1 MSKTTSK
8 SEKIESTGFM
18 NKFSG
23 ISDLFSGLLLF
34 DNFKEMEEIVLSY
47 HKLNSRIKGKPDD
60 KEKAL
65 KNLKEIRAEL
75 SLPFLKT
82 FEKFLDASLSQLYD
96 GINFND
102 NGHNLAELSKKN
114 NLVLVPNHQS
124 HADYV
129 AINYVYYKKY
139 QSPLFVAGG
148 NNLNIFPIGPLF
160 RKSGCFFIRRTFAND
175 ILYKLTLEAYLHYML
190 VKGNPI
196 EFFFEGGRSR
206 TGKLLPPRYGLY
218 QMLIEAHAAIPKDKR
233 RPLQFIPVSIVH
245 EYVPEQKSLARELDG
260 GKKVKESA
268 GQLLGLVKLLSYQF
282 GNVHIN
288 LGNPVIAPDA
298 PTDPAELKIQ
308 TQKLA
313 FECFLEVGKNMRV
326 TPTSLLAMILLDE
339 STGALKWEEI
349 LTKARHIITYCEKFH
364 VPITESIKL
373 ENLEKSL
380 ERSIDILIGNKK
392 VEVIGN
398 TSSQH
403 VFYSI
408 KDDSRKEILYFKN
421 TILHHFLVPWIVHMG
436 WVNLFS
442 GHITN
447 VEDLKKFFINQRKQ
461 LTHEFYLPTVKE
473 ILNLTLDIVTDA
485 IGREVTTLEEC
496 VDLTHKE
503 LYLILA
509 KVGIFSRACNYLL
522 EAYYVCGLTLK
533 DLSAN
538 DYKEGFKMETFLKRY
553 KDVFESERKL
563 RRIIK
568 YAESYSV
575 PLSKSS
581 LEYFIHAKIVESKAG
596 FYTVGDHDKL
606 GEVLAKVESDLQGQL
621 SINLLN

>member
-1 MSKTTSK
+1 MSKLAALT
-8 SEKIESTGFM
+8 ELFG
-18 NKFSG
+18 G
-23 ISDLFSGLLLF
+23 IPHLF
-34 DNFKEMEEIVLSY
+34 DNFKEMEEIVLGY
-47 HKLNSRIKGKPDD
+47 HKLRDRINGKEEE

-96 GINFND
+96 GINFSD
-102 NGHNLAELSKKN
+102 NGHNLKELSETS

-129 AINYVYYKKY
+129 AINYVYFKKY
-139 QSPLFVAGG
+139 HSPLFVAGG

-160 RKSGCFFIRRTFAND
+160 RRSGCFFIRRTFAND

-218 QMLIEAHAAIPKDKR
+218 QMLIEAHAAIPKEKR
-233 RPLQFIPVSIVH
+233 KPLQFVPVSIVH

-260 GKKVKESA
+260 GKKKKENA
-268 GQLLGLVKLLSYQF
+268 AQVFGLVKLLSYQF

-288 LGNPVIAPDA
+288 LGNPVMAPEVPESAAD
-298 PTDPAELKIQ
+298 LKIQ

-339 STGALKWEEI
+339 PTGALKWDEI
-349 LTKARHIITYCEKFH
+349 LNKARHIVAYCEKFN
-364 VPITESIKL
+364 VPITDSIKL

-442 GHITN
+442 GHISN
-447 VEDLKKFFINQRKQ
+447 VEDLKKYFIMQRKQ

-473 ILNLTLDIVTDA
+473 ILTLTLDIVSDA
-485 IGREVTTLEEC
+485 IGRQVTTLEEC
-496 VDLTHKE
+496 VELTHKE

-509 KVGIFSRACNYLL
+509 KVGLFSRSCNYLL

-533 DLSAN
+533 ELSTKE
-538 DYKEGFKMETFLKRY
+538 YKEGFKMETFLKRY
-553 KDVFESERKL
+553 KEVFEAEKKL

-581 LEYFIHAKIVESKAG
+581 LQFFIHAKIVDSNAG
-596 FYTVGDHDKL
+596 FYTVADQAKL
-606 GEVLAKVESDLQGQL
+606 CETLTKIESDLQGQL

>member
-1 MSKTTSK
+1 MSKLSAFG
-8 SEKIESTGFM
+8 E
-18 NKFSG
+18 
-23 ISDLFSGLLLF
+23 LFGNLPHLF
-34 DNFKEMEEIVLSY
+34 DNFKEMEEIVLGY
-47 HKLNSRIKGKPDD
+47 HKLRDRIGN
-60 KEKAL
+60 KEEERDKAL

-102 NGHNLAELSKKN
+102 NGHNLKELAKHN

-124 HADYV
+124 HADYM
-129 AINYVYYKKY
+129 AINYVYFKKY
-139 QSPLFVAGG
+139 HSPLFVAGG

-160 RKSGCFFIRRTFAND
+160 RRSGCFFIRRTFAND

-218 QMLIEAHAAIPKDKR
+218 QRLIEAHSAIPEEKR
-233 RPLQFIPVSIVH
+233 KPLQFVPVSIVH

-260 GKKVKESA
+260 AKKKKESA
-268 GQLLGLVKLLSYQF
+268 SQLLGLVKLLSYQF

-288 LGNPVIAPDA
+288 LGHPVHAPEHPADNPAD
-298 PTDPAELKIQ
+298 LKIQ

-339 STGALKWEEI
+339 STGALKWDEI
-349 LTKARHIITYCEKFH
+349 LTKARHIVAYCEKFN
-364 VPITESIKL
+364 VPITDSIRP

-398 TSSQH
+398 TSTQH
-403 VFYSI
+403 VFYAI

-447 VEDLKKFFINQRKQ
+447 VDDLKKFFMTQRKQ

-473 ILNLTLDIVTDA
+473 IFKLTLDIVSDA
-485 IGREVTTLEEC
+485 IGRNVTTLEEC
-496 VDLTHKE
+496 IDLTHKE

-509 KVGIFSRACNYLL
+509 KVGLFSRACNYLL
-522 EAYYVCGLTLK
+522 EAYYICGLTLK
-533 DLSAN
+533 DLSTKE
-538 DYKEGFKMETFLKRY
+538 YKEGFKMETFLKRY
-553 KDVFESERKL
+553 KEVFEREKKL
-563 RRIIK
+563 KRVIK

-581 LEYFIHAKIVESKAG
+581 LQYFIHAKIVDSNAG
-596 FYTVGDHDKL
+596 FYAVPDQTALCETLNKI
-606 GEVLAKVESDLQGQL
+606 ESDLQGQL

>member
-1 MSKTTSK
+1 MDFSKLGNFAK
-8 SEKIESTGFM
+8 
-18 NKFSG
+18 
-23 ISDLFSGLLLF
+23 LAGLMGDIPSFF

-47 HKLNSRIKGKPDD
+47 PKLRDRVGSKEEERD
-60 KEKAL
+60 KAI

-102 NGHNLAELSKKN
+102 NGIDLKALSQEN
-114 NLVLVPNHQS
+114 NIVLVPNHQS

-129 AINYVYYKKY
+129 AINYVYFKKY
-139 QSPLFVAGG
+139 HSPLFVAGG

-160 RKSGCFFIRRTFAND
+160 RRSGCFFIRRTFAND

-218 QMLIEAHAAIPKDKR
+218 QMLIEAHQAIPEQKR
-233 RPLQFIPVSIVH
+233 KPLKFIPVSIVH

-260 GKKVKESA
+260 GKKQKESM
-268 GQLLGLVKLLSYQF
+268 GQVLGLVRLFSYQF

-288 LGNPVIAPDA
+288 IGKEVSPPIIDMEN
-298 PTDPAELKIQ
+298 LKAQ

-339 STGALKWEEI
+339 PTGALKWEEI
-349 LTKARHIITYCEKFH
+349 LMKARHIIDYCQKFN
-364 VPITESIKL
+364 VPITDSLKPG
-373 ENLEKSL
+373 NLEKSL

-392 VEVIGN
+392 VEAIGN
-398 TSSQH
+398 VGGNH

-421 TILHHFLVPWIVHMG
+421 TVLHHFLVPWIVHMG

-442 GHITN
+442 GHISN
-447 VEDLKKFFINQRKQ
+447 VDDLKKFFMNHRKQ
-461 LTHEFYLPTVKE
+461 LTYEFYLPTVKE
-473 ILNLTLDIVTDA
+473 FLNQTLAIVSDA
-485 IGREVTTLEEC
+485 IGREVKTLEEC
-496 VDLTHKE
+496 IELSHKN
-503 LYLILA
+503 LYLILT
-509 KVGIFSRACNYLL
+509 KVSLFSRACNYLL

-533 DLSAN
+533 SLLN
-538 DYKEGFKMETFLKRY
+538 DHKEGFKMETFTKRY
-553 KDVFESERKL
+553 KEVFESERKL
-563 RRIIK
+563 KRIIK
-568 YAESYSV
+568 YTESYSI

-581 LEYFIHAKIVESKAG
+581 LQYYVHSGVVASNSGYYAVTEPE
-596 FYTVGDHDKL
+596 KL
-606 GEVLAKVESDLQGQL
+606 SEVLHKIESDLSGQL
-621 SINLLN
+621 SVNLLT

>member
-1 MSKTTSK
+1 MSK
-8 SEKIESTGFM
+8 STGILS
-18 NKFSG
+18 KFG
-23 ISDLFSGLLLF
+23 AISEIFNGLHLF
-34 DNFKEMEEIVLSY
+34 DNFKEMEKIVLSY
-47 HKLNSRIKGKPDD
+47 PKLNARIKGKPD
-60 KEKAL
+60 ERERAL
-65 KNLKEIRAEL
+65 RNLKEIRAEL

-102 NGHNLAELSKKN
+102 NGQNLAEFSQVN
-114 NLVLVPNHQS
+114 NVVLVPNHQS

-129 AINYVYYKKY
+129 AINYVYFKKY
-139 QSPLFVAGG
+139 NSPLFVAGG

-160 RKSGCFFIRRTFAND
+160 RRSGCFFIRRTFAND
-175 ILYKLTLEAYLHYML
+175 ILYKLTLEAYLYYML

-218 QMLIEAHAAIPKDKR
+218 QMLIEAHAAIPADIR

-260 GKKVKESA
+260 GKKVKENA
-268 GQLLGLVKLLSYQF
+268 GQILGLVKLLSYQF

-288 LGNPVIAPDA
+288 LGRPIFAPVA
-298 PTDPAELKIQ
+298 PTDPTELKIQ

-326 TPTSLLAMILLDE
+326 TPTSLLAIILLDE
-339 STGALKWEEI
+339 PTGALKWEEI
-349 LTKARHIITYCEKFH
+349 LKKARHIITYCEKFH
-364 VPITESIKL
+364 VPITDSIKL

-380 ERSIDILIGNKK
+380 ERAIDILIGNKK

-398 TSSQH
+398 TSSKY

-408 KDDSRKEILYFKN
+408 KDDSRKEIIYFKN

-447 VEDLKKFFINQRKQ
+447 VEDLKKFFVGQRKQ

-473 ILNLTLDIVTDA
+473 VLNLTLDIVSDA
-485 IGREVTTLEEC
+485 IGREVKTLEEC
-496 VDLTHKE
+496 VELTHKE

-509 KVGIFSRACNYLL
+509 KVGLFSRSCNYLL
-522 EAYYVCGLTLK
+522 EAHYICALTLK
-533 DLSAN
+533 DLSTN
-538 DYKEGFKMETFLKRY
+538 DYKEGFKQETYLKRY
-553 KDVFESERKL
+553 KEVFENEKKL

-568 YAESYSV
+568 YPESYSV

-581 LEYFIHAKIVESKAG
+581 LQYFIHSKIVDSNAG
-596 FYTVGDHDKL
+596 FYTVGDPTKL
-606 GEVLAKVESDLQGQL
+606 NEILAKIESDLQSQL

>member
-1 MSKTTSK
+1 MDFSKLGNFAK
-8 SEKIESTGFM
+8 LGGLIG
-18 NKFSG
+18 G
-23 ISDLFSGLLLF
+23 IPSFF
-34 DNFKEMEEIVLSY
+34 DNFKEMEEIVLNY
-47 HKLNSRIKGKPDD
+47 PKLKDRIGNKDEER
-60 KEKAL
+60 EKAI

-75 SLPFLKT
+75 SLPFLRT

-102 NGHNLAELSKKN
+102 NGKNLKELSQKN
-114 NLVLVPNHQS
+114 NIVLVPNHQS

-129 AINYVYYKKY
+129 AINYIYFKKY

-160 RKSGCFFIRRTFAND
+160 RRSGCFFIRRTFAND

-218 QMLIEAHAAIPKDKR
+218 QMLIEAHNAIPEKNKM
-233 RPLQFIPVSIVH
+233 PLKFIPVSIVH
-245 EYVPEQKSLARELDG
+245 EYVPEQKSLVRELEG
-260 GKKVKESA
+260 GKKKKESA
-268 GQLLGLVKLLSYQF
+268 GQVFGLVRLFSYQF

-288 LGNPVIAPDA
+288 VGHPVDMPPVDM
-298 PTDPAELKIQ
+298 DNLKTQ

-339 STGALKWEEI
+339 PTGALKWEEI
-349 LTKARHIITYCEKFH
+349 LSKARHIVAYCQKFN
-364 VPITESIKL
+364 VPITDSITP

-392 VEVIGN
+392 VEAIGN
-398 TSSQH
+398 PNGNH

-421 TILHHFLVPWIVHMG
+421 TVLHHFLVPWIVNMG

-447 VEDLKKFFINQRKQ
+447 VDDLKKFFISQRKQ
-461 LTHEFYLPTVKE
+461 LMHEFYLPTVKE
-473 ILNLTLDIVTDA
+473 FLTSTLDIVSDA
-485 IGREVTTLEEC
+485 VGREVKTLEEC
-496 VDLTHKE
+496 MELSHKE
-503 LYLILA
+503 LYQILQ
-509 KVGIFSRACNYLL
+509 KVSLFSRACNYLM
-522 EAYYVCGLTLK
+522 EAYYVCGLTLTA
-533 DLSAN
+533 LSKE
-538 DYKEGFKMETFLKRY
+538 YKEGFKMETFLKKY
-553 KDVFESERKL
+553 KEVFESERKL
-563 RRIIK
+563 KRIIK

-581 LEYFIHAKIVESKAG
+581 LQYFIHTGIVASNSGYYAV
-596 FYTVGDHDKL
+596 TDSQKL
-606 GEVLAKVESDLQGQL
+606 VEVLTKVESDLSSQL

>member
-1 MSKTTSK
+1 MAKSKTGK
-8 SEKIESTGFM
+8 NDLGFFG
-18 NKFSG
+18 KVSA
-23 ISDLFSGLLLF
+23 ITDLFGGIPNFF

-47 HKLNSRIKGKPDD
+47 PKLSARIAGKPDD
-60 KEKAL
+60 QDKAL

-75 SLPFLKT
+75 SLPYLKT

-96 GINFND
+96 GINFSD
-102 NGHNLAELSKKN
+102 NGHNLKELSKKN
-114 NLVLVPNHQS
+114 NIVLVPNHQS

-129 AINYVYYKKY
+129 AINYVYFKKY
-139 QSPLFVAGG
+139 RSPLFVAGG
-148 NNLNIFPIGPLF
+148 SNLNIFPIGPLF
-160 RKSGCFFIRRTFAND
+160 RRSGCFFIRRTFAND
-175 ILYKLTLEAYLHYML
+175 ILYKLTLEAYLYYML
-190 VKGNPI
+190 IKGNPI

-206 TGKLLPPRYGLY
+206 TGKLLPPRFGLY
-218 QMLIEAHAAIPKDKR
+218 QMLIEAHSAIPEESR

-260 GKKVKESA
+260 GKKKKESA
-268 GQLLGLVKLLSYQF
+268 GQVFGLVRLLSYQF

-288 LGNPVIAPDA
+288 IGNPIIAPPA
-298 PTDPAELKIQ
+298 PAEQSDLKIQ

-313 FECFLEVGKNMRV
+313 FECFVEVGRNMRV

-339 STGALKWEEI
+339 PTGALKWEEI
-349 LTKARHIITYCEKFH
+349 LNKAKHIVAYCEKFN
-364 VPITESIKL
+364 VPITDSIKP

-392 VEVIGN
+392 VEIIGN
-398 TSSQH
+398 NSSQH
-403 VFYSI
+403 VFYTI
-408 KDDSRKEILYFKN
+408 KDDCRKEILYFKN
-421 TILHHFLVPWIVHMG
+421 TILHHFLIPWIVHMG

-473 ILNLTLDIVTDA
+473 VMTKTMDIVSDA

-496 VDLTHKE
+496 VVLTHKE

-509 KVGIFSRACNYLL
+509 KVGLFSRACNYLL
-522 EAYYVCGLTLK
+522 EAYYLCGLTLK
-533 DLSAN
+533 DLSTN

-553 KDVFESERKL
+553 KEVFENEKKL

-581 LEYFIHAKIVESKAG
+581 LQYFIHAKIVDSNQG
-596 FYTVGDHDKL
+596 FYAVSDNTKL
-606 GEVLAKVESDLQGQL
+606 AEVTAKLEADLMGQL

>member
-1 MSKTTSK
+1 MDFSKLGSFAK
-8 SEKIESTGFM
+8 LGGLVG
-18 NKFSG
+18 G
-23 ISDLFSGLLLF
+23 IPSFF
-34 DNFKEMEEIVLSY
+34 DNFKEMEDIVLAY
-47 HKLNSRIKGKPDD
+47 PKLRDRIGS
-60 KEKAL
+60 KEEDREKVI

-102 NGHNLAELSKKN
+102 NGLNLKELSLEN
-114 NLVLVPNHQS
+114 NIVLVPNHQS

-129 AINYVYYKKY
+129 AINYVYFKKY
-139 QSPLFVAGG
+139 HSPLFVAGG

-160 RKSGCFFIRRTFAND
+160 RRSGCFFIRRTFAND

-206 TGKLLPPRYGLY
+206 TGKLLPPRFGLY
-218 QMLIEAHAAIPKDKR
+218 QMLIEAHLAIPEAKR
-233 RPLQFIPVSIVH
+233 MPLKFIPVSIVH

-260 GKKVKESA
+260 GKKQKESA
-268 GQLLGLVKLLSYQF
+268 GQIFGLVKLFSYQF

-288 LGNPVIAPDA
+288 IGNPVTMPPVEVDN
-298 PTDPAELKIQ
+298 LKAQ

-313 FECFLEVGKNMRV
+313 FECFFEVGKNMRV

-339 STGALKWEEI
+339 PTGALKWEEI
-349 LTKARHIITYCEKFH
+349 LAKARHMVDFCQKFG
-364 VPITESIKL
+364 VPITESLIPGK
-373 ENLEKSL
+373 LEKSL

-392 VEVIGN
+392 VEAIGN
-398 TSSQH
+398 VNGNH

-408 KDDSRKEILYFKN
+408 RDDSRKEILYFKN
-421 TILHHFLVPWIVHMG
+421 TVLHHFLVPWIVHMG

-442 GHITN
+442 GNISN
-447 VEDLKKFFINQRKQ
+447 VDDLKKFFMNQRKQ

-473 ILNLTLDIVTDA
+473 FLSQTLAIVSDA
-485 IGREVTTLEEC
+485 IGRDVTTLEEC
-496 VDLTHKE
+496 IELSHKE
-503 LYLILA
+503 LYLILT
-509 KVGIFSRACNYLL
+509 KVSLFSRACNYLL
-522 EAYYVCGLTLK
+522 EAYFVCGLTLRS
-533 DLSAN
+533 LLN
-538 DYKEGFKMETFLKRY
+538 DHKEGFKMDTFLKRY
-553 KDVFESERKL
+553 KEVFESERKL
-563 RRIIK
+563 KRIIK

-581 LEYFIHAKIVESKAG
+581 LQYFVHAGVVASNSGYYAVTDIEKLHDVLVKIEA
-596 FYTVGDHDKL
+596 
-606 GEVLAKVESDLQGQL
+606 DLSGQL
-621 SINLLN
+621 SVNLLN

>member
-1 MSKTTSK
+1 
-8 SEKIESTGFM
+8 
-18 NKFSG
+18 
-23 ISDLFSGLLLF
+23 
-34 DNFKEMEEIVLSY
+34 
-47 HKLNSRIKGKPDD
+47 
-60 KEKAL
+60 
-65 KNLKEIRAEL
+65 
-75 SLPFLKT
+75 
-82 FEKFLDASLSQLYD
+82 
-96 GINFND
+96 
-102 NGHNLAELSKKN
+102 
-114 NLVLVPNHQS
+114 
-124 HADYV
+124 
-129 AINYVYYKKY
+129 
-139 QSPLFVAGG
+139 
-148 NNLNIFPIGPLF
+148 
-160 RKSGCFFIRRTFAND
+160 
-175 ILYKLTLEAYLHYML
+175 
-190 VKGNPI
+190 
-196 EFFFEGGRSR
+196 
-206 TGKLLPPRYGLY
+206 
-218 QMLIEAHAAIPKDKR
+218 MLIEAHAAIPIEKR
-233 RPLQFIPVSIVH
+233 RPLQFVPVSIVH

-288 LGNPVIAPDA
+288 LGNPIFAPEA
-298 PTDPAELKIQ
+298 PADPTELKIQ

-339 STGALKWEEI
+339 STGALKWDEI

-364 VPITESIKL
+364 VPITNSIKL

-408 KDDSRKEILYFKN
+408 RDDSRKEILYFKN

-533 DLSAN
+533 DLSAHE
-538 DYKEGFKMETFLKRY
+538 YKEGFKMETFLKRY
-553 KDVFESERKL
+553 KEVFESEKKL

-581 LEYFIHAKIVESKAG
+581 LQYYIHAKIVDSNAG
-596 FYTVGDHDKL
+596 FYTVGDQAKL
-606 GEVLAKVESDLQGQL
+606 GEALAKVESDLQGQL

>member
-1 MSKTTSK
+1 MSKNTSK
-8 SEKIESTGFM
+8 LDQLDSTSFLG
-18 NKFSG
+18 KLSVVKE
-23 ISDLFSGLLLF
+23 LFSNINPF

-47 HKLNSRIKGKPDD
+47 NKLDARIKGKPEER
-60 KEKAL
+60 EKAL

-75 SLPFLKT
+75 SLPFLKG

-102 NGHNLAELSKKN
+102 NGHDLKKLSEKN

-124 HADYV
+124 HADYM
-129 AINYVYYKKY
+129 AINYVYFKKY

-160 RKSGCFFIRRTFAND
+160 RRSGCFFIRRTFAND
-175 ILYKLTLEAYLHYML
+175 ILYKLTLEAYLYYML
-190 VKGNPI
+190 IKGNPI

-218 QMLIEAHAAIPKDKR
+218 QMLIEAHSAIPADVRK
-233 RPLQFIPVSIVH
+233 PLQFVPVSIVH

-260 GKKVKESA
+260 AKKVKENA

-288 LGNPVIAPDA
+288 LGNPIIAPQISPDS
-298 PTDPAELKIQ
+298 PDLKTL

-339 STGALKWEEI
+339 PTGALKWDEI
-349 LTKARHIITYCEKFH
+349 LAKARHVIAYCEKFH
-364 VPITESIKL
+364 VPITDSIKL

-392 VEVIGN
+392 VVVIGN

-408 KDDSRKEILYFKN
+408 KDDSRKEIIYFKN

-436 WVNLFS
+436 WANLFS
-442 GHITN
+442 GHISN
-447 VEDLKKFFINQRKQ
+447 VDDLKKFFVNQRKQ

-473 ILNLTLDIVTDA
+473 VFNLTLDIVSDA
-485 IGREVTTLEEC
+485 IGRRISTLDEC
-496 VDLTHKE
+496 VELTHKE

-509 KVGIFSRACNYLL
+509 KVGLFSRSCNYLL
-522 EAYYVCGLTLK
+522 EAYYICGLTLK
-533 DLSAN
+533 DLSTHE
-538 DYKEGFKMETFLKRY
+538 YREGFKMETFLKRY
-553 KDVFESERKL
+553 KEVFEKEKQL
-563 RRIIK
+563 RRVIK
-568 YAESYSV
+568 YPESYSI

-581 LEYFIHAKIVESKAG
+581 LQYYIHAKIVDSNAG
-596 FYTVGDHDKL
+596 FYIVGDPDKL
-606 GEVLAKVESDLQGQL
+606 LSALAKVESDLQGQL

>member
-1 MSKTTSK
+1 MVDLSKLSNLAK
-8 SEKIESTGFM
+8 LGGF
-18 NKFSG
+18 FGG
-23 ISDLFSGLLLF
+23 IPSFF
-34 DNFKEMEEIVLSY
+34 DNFKEMEKIVLSY
-47 HKLNSRIKGKPDD
+47 PKLKDRIGKKDD
-60 KEKAL
+60 EREKVL

-75 SLPFLKT
+75 SLPFLKG

-102 NGHNLAELSKKN
+102 NGLNLKELSLKN
-114 NLVLVPNHQS
+114 NIVLVPNHQS
-124 HADYV
+124 HADYLV
-129 AINYVYYKKY
+129 MNYVYFKNY

-160 RKSGCFFIRRTFAND
+160 RRSGCFFIRRTFAND
-175 ILYKLTLEAYLHYML
+175 ILYKLTLEAYLYYML

-218 QMLIEAHAAIPKDKR
+218 QMLIEAHHAIPENKR
-233 RPLQFIPVSIVH
+233 MPLKFIPVSIVH

-260 GKKVKESA
+260 GKKKKESA
-268 GQLLGLVKLLSYQF
+268 GQLLGLVKLFSYQF

-288 LGNPVIAPDA
+288 IGHPVDM
-298 PTDPAELKIQ
+298 PAVDLENIKSQ

-326 TPTSLLAMILLDE
+326 TPTSLIAIILLDE
-339 STGALKWEEI
+339 PSGALKWEEI
-349 LTKARHIITYCEKFH
+349 LTKARHIISYCQKFN
-364 VPITESIKL
+364 VPITDSLKL
-373 ENLEKSL
+373 ENLEKSM

-392 VEVIGN
+392 VEAIGN
-398 TSSQH
+398 PNGKY

-421 TILHHFLVPWIVHMG
+421 TVLHHFLVPWIVNMG

-442 GHITN
+442 GHISN
-447 VEDLKKFFINQRKQ
+447 VDDLKKFFIVQRKQ
-461 LTHEFYLPTVKE
+461 LQHEFYLPTVKE
-473 ILNLTLDIVTDA
+473 FLNETLAIVSDA
-485 IGREVTTLEEC
+485 VGREVTTLEEC
-496 VDLTHKE
+496 MELSHKE

-509 KVGIFSRACNYLL
+509 KVSLFSRACNYLL
-522 EAYYVCGLTLK
+522 EAYYVCGLTLTA
-533 DLSAN
+533 LSKE
-538 DYKEGFKMETFLKRY
+538 YKEGFKMETFLKKY
-553 KDVFESERKL
+553 KEVFEAERKL
-563 RRIIK
+563 KRIIK

-581 LEYFIHAKIVESKAG
+581 LQYFIHTGIVASNSGYYA
-596 FYTVGDHDKL
+596 VADLQKL
-606 GEVLAKVESDLQGQL
+606 CDLLGKVESDLTGQL

>member
-1 MSKTTSK
+1 MGKAAGLMGKLSSVT
-8 SEKIESTGFM
+8 EL
-18 NKFSG
+18 FSG
-23 ISDLFSGLLLF
+23 INLF
-34 DNFKEMEEIVLSY
+34 DNFNEMEEIVLSY
-47 HKLNSRIKGKPDD
+47 HKLTTRVKGKPEER
-60 KEKAL
+60 EKVL

-102 NGHNLAELSKKN
+102 NGNNLDELSKKN

-129 AINYVYYKKY
+129 AINYVYFKKY

-160 RKSGCFFIRRTFAND
+160 RRSGCFFIRRTFAND

-218 QMLIEAHAAIPKDKR
+218 QMLIEAHAAIPAATR
-233 RPLQFIPVSIVH
+233 RPLMFVPVSIVH

-268 GQLLGLVKLLSYQF
+268 GQIFGLVKLLSYQF

-288 LGNPVIAPDA
+288 LGNPIIAPVA
-298 PTDPAELKIQ
+298 PEAADELKIQ

-313 FECFLEVGKNMRV
+313 FECFVEVGKNMRV

-339 STGALKWEEI
+339 PTGALKWEEI
-349 LTKARHIITYCEKFH
+349 LTKARHMIIYCEKFH
-364 VPITESIKL
+364 VPITDSIKL

-398 TSSQH
+398 TSTQH

-408 KDDSRKEILYFKN
+408 RDDSRKEIIYFKN

-447 VEDLKKFFINQRKQ
+447 VDELKKFFINQRKQ

-473 ILNLTLDIVTDA
+473 VLNLTLDIVTDA
-485 IGREVTTLEEC
+485 IGRKVTTMEEC

-509 KVGIFSRACNYLL
+509 KVGLFSRACNYLL
-522 EAYYVCGLTLK
+522 EAYYICALTLK
-533 DLSAN
+533 DLSVN

-553 KDVFESERKL
+553 KEVFDSEKKL

-581 LEYFIHAKIVESKAG
+581 LQYFIHAKIVDSSAG
-596 FYTVGDHDKL
+596 FYAVGDQVKL
-606 GEVLAKVESDLQGQL
+606 GEVLAKVESDLESQL
-621 SINLLN
+621 SVNLLN

>member
-1 MSKTTSK
+1 M
-8 SEKIESTGFM
+8 
-18 NKFSG
+18 
-23 ISDLFSGLLLF
+23 SDLKKLGNLAKLGGFFGGIPSFF

-47 HKLNSRIKGKPDD
+47 PKLKERIGRKDD
-60 KEKAL
+60 EKEKAL

-75 SLPFLKT
+75 SLPFLKG

-102 NGHNLAELSKKN
+102 NGQNLKDLSKHN
-114 NLVLVPNHQS
+114 NIVLVPNHQS
-124 HADYV
+124 HADYLV
-129 AINYVYYKKY
+129 MNYVYFKKY

-160 RKSGCFFIRRTFAND
+160 RRSGCFFIRRTFAND
-175 ILYKLTLEAYLHYML
+175 ILYKLTLESYLYYML
-190 VKGNPI
+190 TKGNPI

-218 QMLIEAHAAIPKDKR
+218 QMIIEAHNAIPENKR
-233 RPLQFIPVSIVH
+233 LPLKFIPVSIVH

-260 GKKVKESA
+260 AKKKKESA
-268 GQLLGLVKLLSYQF
+268 GQLLGLFKLLSYQF

-288 LGNPVIAPDA
+288 IGLPITMPPVETENIKA
-298 PTDPAELKIQ
+298 Q

-313 FECFLEVGKNMRV
+313 FECFFEVGKNMRV
-326 TPTSLLAMILLDE
+326 TPTSLIAIILLDE
-339 STGALKWEEI
+339 PTGALKWEEI
-349 LTKARHIITYCEKFH
+349 LTKARHIITYCQKFK
-364 VPITESIKL
+364 VPITDSLKL

-392 VEVIGN
+392 VEAIGN
-398 TSSQH
+398 PNGKH

-408 KDDSRKEILYFKN
+408 KEDSRKEILYFKN
-421 TILHHFLVPWIVHMG
+421 TVLHHFLVPWIVNMG

-447 VEDLKKFFINQRKQ
+447 VDDLKKFFIVQRKQ
-461 LTHEFYLPTVKE
+461 LQHEFYLPTVKE
-473 ILNLTLDIVTDA
+473 FLNETLAIVSDA
-485 IGREVTTLEEC
+485 IGRDITTLEEC
-496 VDLTHKE
+496 MELTHKE

-509 KVGIFSRACNYLL
+509 KVSLFSRACNYLL
-522 EAYYVCGLTLK
+522 EAYYVCGLTLTA
-533 DLSAN
+533 LSKE
-538 DYKEGFKMETFLKRY
+538 YKEGFKMDTFLKKY
-553 KDVFESERKL
+553 KEVFEAERKL
-563 RRIIK
+563 KRIIK

-581 LEYFIHAKIVESKAG
+581 LQYFIHTGIVASNSGYYA
-596 FYTVGDHDKL
+596 VADLQKL
-606 GEVLAKVESDLQGQL
+606 NDLLVKVESDLTSQL

>member
-1 MSKTTSK
+1 MSKFQVL
-8 SEKIESTGFM
+8 SE
-18 NKFSG
+18 
-23 ISDLFSGLLLF
+23 LFGSFPQLF

-47 HKLNSRIKGKPDD
+47 PKLRDRIGSKEEE

-75 SLPFLKT
+75 SIPFLKA

-102 NGHNLAELSKKN
+102 NGHNLKELSKSN

-129 AINYVYYKKY
+129 AINYVYFKKY

-160 RKSGCFFIRRTFAND
+160 RRSGCFFIRRTFAND
-175 ILYKLTLEAYLHYML
+175 ILYKLTLEAYLYYML
-190 VKGNPI
+190 IKGNPI

-206 TGKLLPPRYGLY
+206 TGKLLPPRFGLY
-218 QMLIEAHAAIPKDKR
+218 QMLIEAHSAIPVGKR
-233 RPLQFIPVSIVH
+233 KPLKFVPVSIAH

-260 GKKVKESA
+260 AKKQKENA
-268 GQLLGLVKLLSYQF
+268 FQVLGLVKLLSYQF

-288 LGNPVIAPDA
+288 LGNPIAA
-298 PTDPAELKIQ
+298 PEITDKSTDLKTQ

-313 FECFLEVGKNMRV
+313 LECFFEVGKNMRV

-339 STGALKWEEI
+339 PTGALKWEEI
-349 LTKARHIITYCEKFH
+349 LTKARHIVTYCEKFN
-364 VPITESIKL
+364 VPITDSISL
-373 ENLEKSL
+373 PNLEKSL

-398 TSSQH
+398 TSTQH

-408 KDDSRKEILYFKN
+408 KDDCRKEILYFKN

-442 GHITN
+442 GHITS
-447 VEDLKKFFINQRKQ
+447 VEDLKRFFINQRKQ

-473 ILNLTLDIVTDA
+473 VLNHALDIVSDA
-485 IGREVTTLEEC
+485 IGRPVTTLEEC

-509 KVGIFSRACNYLL
+509 KVGLFARSCNYIL
-522 EAYYVCGLTLK
+522 EAYYLCGLTLK
-533 DLSAN
+533 DLSKN

-553 KDVFESERKL
+553 KEVFDSEKKL
-563 RRIIK
+563 RRVIK

-581 LEYFIHAKIVESKAG
+581 LQYFIHAKIVESNAG
-596 FYTVGDHDKL
+596 FYNVVGHEKL
-606 GEVLAKVESDLQGQL
+606 AETLLKLESDLQSHL

>member
-1 MSKTTSK
+1 M
-8 SEKIESTGFM
+8 
-18 NKFSG
+18 
-23 ISDLFSGLLLF
+23 SDLKKLGNLAKLGGFFGGIPSFF

-47 HKLNSRIKGKPDD
+47 PKLKERIGKKEDE

-75 SLPFLKT
+75 SLPFLKG

-102 NGHNLAELSKKN
+102 NGQNLKDLSKKN
-114 NLVLVPNHQS
+114 NIVLVPNHQS
-124 HADYV
+124 HADYLV
-129 AINYVYYKKY
+129 MNYVYFKKY

-160 RKSGCFFIRRTFAND
+160 RRSGCFFIRRTFAND
-175 ILYKLTLEAYLHYML
+175 ILYKLTLEAYLFYML
-190 VKGNPI
+190 TKGHPI

-218 QMLIEAHAAIPKDKR
+218 QMIIEAHNAIPATKR
-233 RPLQFIPVSIVH
+233 MPLKFIPVSIVH

-260 GKKVKESA
+260 AKKKKESA
-268 GQLLGLVKLLSYQF
+268 GQLIGLVKLFSYQF

-288 LGNPVIAPDA
+288 IGKAVDMPEVDHEN
-298 PTDPAELKIQ
+298 LKIQ

-313 FECFLEVGKNMRV
+313 FECFFEVGKNMHV
-326 TPTSLLAMILLDE
+326 TPTSLIAIILLDE
-339 STGALKWEEI
+339 PTGALKWEEI
-349 LTKARHIITYCEKFH
+349 LTKARHIITYCQKFN
-364 VPITESIKL
+364 VPITDSIKP

-392 VEVIGN
+392 VEAIGN
-398 TSSQH
+398 PNGKH

-421 TILHHFLVPWIVHMG
+421 TVLHHFLVPWIVNMG

-447 VEDLKKFFINQRKQ
+447 VDELKKFFIVQRKQ
-461 LTHEFYLPTVKE
+461 LQHEFYLPTVKE
-473 ILNLTLDIVTDA
+473 FFYETLAIVSDAVGREIKTLD
-485 IGREVTTLEEC
+485 EC
-496 VDLTHKE
+496 MELTHKE

-509 KVGIFSRACNYLL
+509 KVSLFSRACNYLL
-522 EAYYVCGLTLK
+522 EAYYVCGLTLTA
-533 DLSAN
+533 LSKE
-538 DYKEGFKMETFLKRY
+538 YKEGFKMDTFLKKY
-553 KDVFESERKL
+553 KEVFEAERKL
-563 RRIIK
+563 KRIIK

-581 LEYFIHAKIVESKAG
+581 LQYFIHTGIVASNSG
-596 FYTVGDHDKL
+596 YYTVADCQKL
-606 GEVLAKVESDLQGQL
+606 NDVLVKVESDLTSQL

>member
-1 MSKTTSK
+1 MDFSKLGNFAK
-8 SEKIESTGFM
+8 LGGLIG
-18 NKFSG
+18 G
-23 ISDLFSGLLLF
+23 IPSFF
-34 DNFKEMEEIVLSY
+34 DNFKEMEEIVLNY
-47 HKLNSRIKGKPDD
+47 PKLKDRIGNKDEER
-60 KEKAL
+60 EKVI

-75 SLPFLKT
+75 SLPFLRT

-102 NGHNLAELSKKN
+102 NGKNLKELSQKN
-114 NLVLVPNHQS
+114 NIVLVPNHQS

-129 AINYVYYKKY
+129 AINYIYFKKY

-160 RKSGCFFIRRTFAND
+160 RRSGCFFIRRTFAND

-218 QMLIEAHAAIPKDKR
+218 QMLIEAHQAIPEASR
-233 RPLQFIPVSIVH
+233 LPLKFIPVSIVH
-245 EYVPEQKSLARELDG
+245 EYVPEQKSLVRELDG
-260 GKKVKESA
+260 GKKKKESA
-268 GQLLGLVKLLSYQF
+268 GQVFGLVRLFSYQF

-288 LGNPVIAPDA
+288 VGHPVDMPSVDM
-298 PTDPAELKIQ
+298 DNLKTQ

-339 STGALKWEEI
+339 PTGALKWEEI
-349 LTKARHIITYCEKFH
+349 LSKARHIVAYCQKFN
-364 VPITESIKL
+364 VPITDSITP

-392 VEVIGN
+392 VEAIGN
-398 TSSQH
+398 PNGNH

-421 TILHHFLVPWIVHMG
+421 TVLHHFLVPWIVNMG

-447 VEDLKKFFINQRKQ
+447 VDDLKKFFISQRKQ
-461 LTHEFYLPTVKE
+461 LMHEFYLPTVKE
-473 ILNLTLDIVTDA
+473 FLTSTLDIVSDA
-485 IGREVTTLEEC
+485 VGREVKTLEEC
-496 VDLTHKE
+496 MELSHKE
-503 LYLILA
+503 LYQILQ
-509 KVGIFSRACNYLL
+509 KVSLFSRACNYLM
-522 EAYYVCGLTLK
+522 EAYYVCGLTLTA
-533 DLSAN
+533 LSKE
-538 DYKEGFKMETFLKRY
+538 YKEGFKMETFLKKY
-553 KDVFESERKL
+553 KEVFESERKL
-563 RRIIK
+563 KRIIK

-581 LEYFIHAKIVESKAG
+581 LQYFVHTGIVASNSGYYAV
-596 FYTVGDHDKL
+596 TDSQKL
-606 GEVLAKVESDLQGQL
+606 AEVLTKVESDLSSQL

>member
-1 MSKTTSK
+1 MDFSKLGSFVK
-8 SEKIESTGFM
+8 LGGLVG
-18 NKFSG
+18 G
-23 ISDLFSGLLLF
+23 IPSFF
-34 DNFKEMEEIVLSY
+34 DNFKEMEDIVLAY
-47 HKLNSRIKGKPDD
+47 PKLRDRIGS
-60 KEKAL
+60 KEEDREKVI

-102 NGHNLAELSKKN
+102 NGLNLKDLSLEN
-114 NLVLVPNHQS
+114 NIVLVPNHQS

-129 AINYVYYKKY
+129 AINYVYFKKY
-139 QSPLFVAGG
+139 HSPLFVAGG

-160 RKSGCFFIRRTFAND
+160 RRSGCFFIRRTFAND

-206 TGKLLPPRYGLY
+206 TGKLLPPRFGLY
-218 QMLIEAHAAIPKDKR
+218 QMLIEAHLAIPEAKR
-233 RPLQFIPVSIVH
+233 MPLKFIPVSIVH

-260 GKKVKESA
+260 GKKQKESA
-268 GQLLGLVKLLSYQF
+268 GQIFGLVKLFSYQF

-288 LGNPVIAPDA
+288 IGNPVTMPPIEVDN
-298 PTDPAELKIQ
+298 LKAQ

-313 FECFLEVGKNMRV
+313 FECFFEVGKNMRV

-339 STGALKWEEI
+339 PTGALKWEEI
-349 LTKARHIITYCEKFH
+349 LAKARHMVDFCQKFG
-364 VPITESIKL
+364 VPITESLIPGK
-373 ENLEKSL
+373 LEKSL

-392 VEVIGN
+392 VEAIGN
-398 TSSQH
+398 VNGNH

-408 KDDSRKEILYFKN
+408 RDDSRKEILYFKN
-421 TILHHFLVPWIVHMG
+421 TVLHHFLVPWIVHMG

-442 GHITN
+442 GNISN
-447 VEDLKKFFINQRKQ
+447 VDDLKKFFMNQRKQ

-473 ILNLTLDIVTDA
+473 FLSQTLAIVSDA

-496 VDLTHKE
+496 IELSHKE
-503 LYLILA
+503 LYLILT
-509 KVGIFSRACNYLL
+509 KVSLFSRACNYLL
-522 EAYYVCGLTLK
+522 EAYFVCGLTLRS
-533 DLSAN
+533 LLN
-538 DYKEGFKMETFLKRY
+538 DHKEGFKMETFLKRY
-553 KDVFESERKL
+553 KEVFESERKL
-563 RRIIK
+563 KRIIK
-568 YAESYSV
+568 YAESYSI

-581 LEYFIHAKIVESKAG
+581 LQYFVHSGVVASNSGYYAVTDTQKLHDVLVKIEA
-596 FYTVGDHDKL
+596 
-606 GEVLAKVESDLQGQL
+606 DLSGQL
-621 SINLLN
+621 SVNLLN

>member
-1 MSKTTSK
+1 MSK
-8 SEKIESTGFM
+8 IAFM
-18 NKFSG
+18 QEIFSN
-23 ISDLFSGLLLF
+23 INPF
-34 DNFKEMEEIVLSY
+34 DNFKEMEDIVLSY
-47 HKLNSRIKGKPDD
+47 HKLSSRIKN
-60 KEKAL
+60 KEEDREKVL

-96 GINFND
+96 GIKFND

-124 HADYV
+124 HADYLV
-129 AINYVYYKKY
+129 INYVYFKKY

-160 RKSGCFFIRRTFAND
+160 RRSGCFFIRRTFAND

-218 QMLIEAHAAIPKDKR
+218 QMLIEAHAAIPEEKR
-233 RPLQFIPVSIVH
+233 RPLQFVPVSIVH

-268 GQLLGLVKLLSYQF
+268 GQVLGLVKLLSYQF

-288 LGNPVIAPDA
+288 LGTPVIAPVA
-298 PTDPAELKIQ
+298 PTDPIELKTQ

-313 FECFLEVGKNMRV
+313 FECFREVGKNMRV

-339 STGALKWEEI
+339 PTGALKWEEI
-349 LTKARHIITYCEKFH
+349 LSKARHIVTYCEKFN
-364 VPITESIKL
+364 VPITDSIKL
-373 ENLEKSL
+373 DKLEKSL

-392 VEVIGN
+392 VDVIGN

-408 KDDSRKEILYFKN
+408 RDDSRKEIIYFKN

-473 ILNLTLDIVTDA
+473 VLTLTLDIVTDS
-485 IGREVTTLEEC
+485 IGREVKTLEEC
-496 VDLTHKE
+496 VELTHKE

-509 KVGIFSRACNYLL
+509 KVGIFSRACNYLI
-522 EAYYVCGLTLK
+522 EAYYICGQTLK
-533 DLSAN
+533 DLSQN
-538 DYKEGFKMETFLKRY
+538 DYKEGFKMETFLRRY
-553 KDVFESERKL
+553 KEVFESEKKL

-581 LEYFIHAKIVESKAG
+581 LQYFIHAKIVDSNAG
-596 FYTVGDHDKL
+596 FYTVSDEAKL
-606 GEVLAKVESDLQGQL
+606 ASVLAKIESDLESQL
-621 SINLLN
+621 SIHLLN

>member
-1 MSKTTSK
+1 MDFSKLGNFAK
-8 SEKIESTGFM
+8 LGGLIG
-18 NKFSG
+18 G
-23 ISDLFSGLLLF
+23 IPSFF
-34 DNFKEMEEIVLSY
+34 DNFKEMEEIVLNY
-47 HKLNSRIKGKPDD
+47 PKLKDRIANKEEER
-60 KEKAL
+60 EKAI

-102 NGHNLAELSKKN
+102 NGNNLKELSLKN
-114 NLVLVPNHQS
+114 NIVLVPNHQS

-129 AINYVYYKKY
+129 AINYIYFKKY

-160 RKSGCFFIRRTFAND
+160 RRSGCFFIRRTFAND

-218 QMLIEAHAAIPKDKR
+218 QMLIEAHNAIPEKNKM
-233 RPLQFIPVSIVH
+233 PLKFIPVSIVH
-245 EYVPEQKSLARELDG
+245 EYVPEQKSLVRELEG
-260 GKKVKESA
+260 GKKKKESA
-268 GQLLGLVKLLSYQF
+268 GQVFGLVRLFSYQF

-288 LGNPVIAPDA
+288 VGHPVDMPPVDM
-298 PTDPAELKIQ
+298 DNLKTQ

-339 STGALKWEEI
+339 PTGALKWEEI
-349 LTKARHIITYCEKFH
+349 LSKARHIVAYCQKFN
-364 VPITESIKL
+364 VPITDSITPD
-373 ENLEKSL
+373 NLEKSL

-392 VEVIGN
+392 VEAIGN
-398 TSSQH
+398 PNGNH

-421 TILHHFLVPWIVHMG
+421 TVLHHFLVPWIVNMG

-447 VEDLKKFFINQRKQ
+447 VDDLKKFFISQRKQ
-461 LTHEFYLPTVKE
+461 LMHEFYLPTVKE
-473 ILNLTLDIVTDA
+473 FLTSTLDIVSDA
-485 IGREVTTLEEC
+485 VGREVKTLEEC
-496 VDLTHKE
+496 MELSHKE
-503 LYLILA
+503 LYQILQ
-509 KVGIFSRACNYLL
+509 KVSLFSRACNYLM
-522 EAYYVCGLTLK
+522 EAYYVCGLTLTA
-533 DLSAN
+533 LSKE
-538 DYKEGFKMETFLKRY
+538 YKEGFKMETFLKKY
-553 KDVFESERKL
+553 KEVFESERKL
-563 RRIIK
+563 KRIIK

-581 LEYFIHAKIVESKAG
+581 LQYFIHTGIVASNSGYYAV
-596 FYTVGDHDKL
+596 TDSQKL
-606 GEVLAKVESDLQGQL
+606 VEVLTKVESDLSSQL

>member
-1 MSKTTSK
+1 MVDLN
-8 SEKIESTGFM
+8 KIGNLAKLGGF
-18 NKFSG
+18 FGG
-23 ISDLFSGLLLF
+23 IPSFF

-47 HKLNSRIKGKPDD
+47 PKLKERLGKKEDE

-75 SLPFLKT
+75 SLPFLKG

-102 NGHNLAELSKKN
+102 NGLNLKELSLKN
-114 NLVLVPNHQS
+114 NIVLVPNHQS
-124 HADYV
+124 HADYLV
-129 AINYVYYKKY
+129 MNYVYFKKY

-160 RKSGCFFIRRTFAND
+160 RRSGCFFIRRTFAND
-175 ILYKLTLEAYLHYML
+175 ILYKLTLEAYLYYML
-190 VKGNPI
+190 LKGNPI

-218 QMLIEAHAAIPKDKR
+218 QMIVEAHNAIAENKR
-233 RPLQFIPVSIVH
+233 LPLKFIPVSIVH

-260 GKKVKESA
+260 AKKKKESA
-268 GQLLGLVKLLSYQF
+268 GQLLGLVKLFSYQF

-288 LGNPVIAPDA
+288 IGKPVDM
-298 PTDPAELKIQ
+298 PAVDHENLKIQ

-313 FECFLEVGKNMRV
+313 FECFFEVGKNMRV
-326 TPTSLLAMILLDE
+326 TPTSLIAIILLDE
-339 STGALKWEEI
+339 PTGALKWEEI
-349 LTKARHIITYCEKFH
+349 LTKARHIITYCQKFN
-364 VPITESIKL
+364 VPITDSLKL

-392 VEVIGN
+392 VEAIGN
-398 TSSQH
+398 PNGNH

-421 TILHHFLVPWIVHMG
+421 TVLHHFLVPWIVNMG

-447 VEDLKKFFINQRKQ
+447 VDDLKKFFIVQRKQ
-461 LTHEFYLPTVKE
+461 LQHEFYLPTVKE
-473 ILNLTLDIVTDA
+473 FFYETLAIVSDA
-485 IGREVTTLEEC
+485 VGREVTTLEEC
-496 VDLTHKE
+496 MELTHKE

-509 KVGIFSRACNYLL
+509 KVSLFSRACNYLL
-522 EAYYVCGLTLK
+522 EAYYVCGLTLTA
-533 DLSAN
+533 LSKE
-538 DYKEGFKMETFLKRY
+538 YKEGFKMETFLKKY
-553 KDVFESERKL
+553 KEVFESERKL
-563 RRIIK
+563 KRIIK

-581 LEYFIHAKIVESKAG
+581 LQYFIHSGIVASNSGYYA
-596 FYTVGDHDKL
+596 VADLQKL
-606 GEVLAKVESDLQGQL
+606 SEVLVKVESDLTSQL